1 MNTEPYA
8 LVIADTLE
16 KEIHRMVKLELMYR
30 HAVLALR
37 QLHQEN
43 AALRAKLE
51 GGT

>member
-30 HAVLALR
+30 HAAQIIQRLYK
-37 QLHQEN
+37 EN
-43 AALRAKLE
+43 AELRAKLE
-51 GGT
+51 GDT